1 MNEFGFT
8 MNGWNGKILGINL
21 TQRTTTVEEIAPD
34 IYSQFVGGKGLGAYL
49 LYQELQPRCD
59 PLSPDNVLLFMTGP
73 LQGLPTVMN
82 GRWTLVT
89 KSPLTGLFLDS
100 HCGGSLGREIKN
112 SGYDAISIVG
122 KSESPVTIL
131 VENDVVS
138 FHDAKHLWGKGTQE
152 STRLLHET
160 SPKESAVYVIGPAGE
175 NLVLTA
181 TGCCE
186 LAHQTGRGG
195 VGAVLGSKN
204 LKGIVVHGSR
214 KASAANPETLSEV
227 RKIMTKKWNDKVDYG
242 FKDYGTA
249 TLVEVAN
256 ERGQFPTRNWRNTY
270 FEGYESLTPDQMKK
284 WITGNHLSCPSCI
297 IRCTHAYKTKD
308 PSRAGIEVETTPE
321 YETFGLC
328 GGNLGI
334 SDAQTVFQL
343 AYLADDLGL
352 DTISAGAAIGF
363 AMDAFETGI
372 ISEQEIGFSIKFG
385 DGKAALRLMRMI
397 AHNEGFGKVL
407 GKGVRIA
414 ADEIGHGSQKLA
426 VHVKG
431 LETAAW
437 DPRGKRGLG
446 LSYATADVGSSHLRG
461 WPQTT
466 EKPDASASD
475 VIESMVTERDTKI
488 FTDSLVLCHFTWHFP
503 LTRDEKIQL
512 FNGAT
517 GLDYDDKR
525 VSEFG
530 QRVETLIRLFNI
542 NEGVTRA
549 DDILPPRFWEP
560 DTIGPSKGMKS
571 FIDMDD
577 FERSLDKYYEL
588 RGWTLDG
595 VPTEETIRKLGL
607 SSIVF
612 QD

>member
-1 MNEFGFT
+1 
-8 MNGWNGKILGINL
+8 MNGWTGKILRINL
-21 TQRTTTVEEIAPD
+21 TKRTSAAKEIAPD
-34 IYSQFVGGKGLGAYL
+34 VYSSFVGGKGLGAYL
-49 LYQELQPRCD
+49 LYQELQPGCN
-59 PLSPDNVLLFMTGP
+59 PLSPSNVLLFMTGP
-73 LQGLPTVMN
+73 LQGLPAVMT

-100 HCGGSLGREIKN
+100 HCGGPLGREIKN
-112 SGYDAISIVG
+112 SGFDAISVVG
-122 KSESPVTIL
+122 KSKSPVTIL
-131 VENDVVS
+131 VEDNVVS
-138 FHDAKHLWGKGTQE
+138 FRDAKHLWGMGTQE

-160 SPKESAVYVIGPAGE
+160 SPKDSAVYVIGPAGE

-195 VGAVLGSKN
+195 SGAVCGSKN
-204 LKGIVVHGSR
+204 LKGIVVHGSKR
-214 KASAANPETLSEV
+214 VNAANPVVLSNV
-227 RKIMTKKWNDKVDYG
+227 RKAMTKKWNDKVDYD
-242 FKDYGTA
+242 FRDYGTA
-249 TLVEVAN
+249 SLVEVAN
-256 ERGQFPTRNWRNTY
+256 ERGQFPTRNWRNSY
-270 FEGYESLTPDQMKK
+270 FEGYESLTPDQMNQ

-297 IRCTHAYKTKD
+297 IRCTHAYKTED
-308 PSRAGIEVETTPE
+308 PSRISTEVETTPE

-334 SDAQTVFQL
+334 NDAQTVFQL

-352 DTISAGAAIGF
+352 DTISTGAAIGF

-372 ISEQEIGFSIKFG
+372 IDEQEVGFSLKFG
-385 DGKAALRLMRMI
+385 DGKAALKLMRMI
-397 AHNEGFGKVL
+397 AYNEGFGKVL
-407 GKGVRIA
+407 AKGVRRA
-414 ADEIGHGSQKLA
+414 ADEIGRDSQKLA

-431 LETAAW
+431 METAAW

-446 LSYATADVGSSHLRG
+446 LSYATADVGASHLRG

-466 EKPDASASD
+466 EKPDASACD

-488 FTDSLVLCHFTWHFP
+488 FTDSLILCHFTWHFP

-512 FNGAT
+512 FSSAT
-517 GLDYDDKR
+517 GVNYDDER
-525 VSEFG
+525 LSEFG

-571 FIDMDD
+571 FIDMND

-588 RGWTLDG
+588 RGWTIDG
-595 VPTEETIRKLGL
+595 IPTEETIKKLGL
-607 SSIVF
+607 QSIVV
-612 QD
+612 QE